1 MPTDLKTLQTIKT
14 NLLTILSD
22 LSANPKPSY
31 SIDGQSV
38 SWSEYF
44 SMVSDQLDKINA
56 LINAENPYCIIS
68 QVQ

>member
-1 MPTDLKTLQTIKT
+1 MPTDLATLQAIKT
-14 NLLTILSD
+14 NLLAILSD
-22 LSANPKPSY
+22 LSSNPKPSY

-56 LINAENPYCIIS
+56 LINAENPYCIVS